1 MSHRRDS
8 TEKYDNGDVTVLD
21 GEKGQYGNNHGHVAS
36 KDETVTRVLEA
47 NGYRRRQSSVGAYGR
62 RKSSYGIIAP
72 EGRRM
77 SLHPTAGMT
86 DIEKVEF
93 IAEVTEDGEEK
104 FHKMSWIQ
112 LVVVLIVTAVALGTL
127 SMPV

>member
-1 MSHRRDS
+1 MSYRKDS
-8 TEKYDNGDVTVLD
+8 SEKYDSHHGDITTLD
-21 GEKGQYGNNHGHVAS
+21 GENEKIYGRRPT

-47 NGYRRRQSSVGAYGR
+47 NGYGRRESSVGAYGR

-93 IAEVTEDGEEK
+93 ITEVTEDGEKK

-127 SMPV
+127 SMPA